1 MRILRFVPVFLFLL
15 LLGGPVLL
23 SEKAYAACCGCS
35 TCKLMIGCSCPGQNG
50 CAWYKCRTTDS
61 FMFQTYAPIDGGAMD
76 LKVTRNLDVPDM
88 LVYLRQGGECARR
101 STTLRLLGNTVQD
114 LQVEPTGFD
123 YNNQYDSTLALQV
136 AASAER

>member
-1 MRILRFVPVFLFLL
+1 
-15 LLGGPVLL
+15 
-23 SEKAYAACCGCS
+23 
-35 TCKLMIGCSCPGQNG
+35 
-50 CAWYKCRTTDS
+50 
-61 FMFQTYAPIDGGAMD
+61 MFQTYAPIDGGAMD